1 MSRTSPL
8 CFSIY
13 LCQFHLNFHH
23 TYKKP
28 SRQHVLYEEIH
39 LACFSHNWPTR
50 VVFLIETSLLIMWLG
65 CRIRTLWNLLK
76 WLNIWSKDLERRAR
90 FTLYITFFLVQYIT
104 FWIWYCRENHSLFI
118 TAVCACRL
126 YISKRYH
133 LERHHLRN
141 FLVIFQELWEK
152 HWLVLEYLD
161 CTVTRYP
168 IFCAYLVVED
178 HLFCVD
184 FLLECSLKP

>member
-90 FTLYITFFLVQYIT
+90 FTLYILSFFSNSAVCNFLIMVLL
-104 FWIWYCRENHSLFI
+104 RKNHSIFHYWSLCVQIVHIQEIPSREASFTELPCHLSEAMREALASI
-118 TAVCACRL
+118 GISRL
-126 YISKRYH
+126 YSH
-133 LERHHLRN
+133 QVCH
-141 FLVIFQELWEK
+141 FWCIFS
-152 HWLVLEYLD
+152 
-161 CTVTRYP
+161 C
-168 IFCAYLVVED
+168 
-178 HLFCVD
+178 
-184 FLLECSLKP
+184 